1 MKKLLS
7 KEATILYAGLIVG
20 FFITMGIVWFFS
32 KYELQ
37 SPIRPFWKEK
47 TITPVTNTPVI
58 IHPTLIPIIVPS
70 ATPTPTIKPRSTN
83 LRKAEKET
91 IIANSKYPD
100 FIDHIWER
108 ESGRGTDTTG
118 LAGYCISKGMTNEF
132 GFYPTGKWCWKT
144 FEEAVARVELWRE
157 KEAKGLTDKQAL
169 CYYNG
174 AGKVNTCAYLTYNF
188 EAMN

>member
-1 MKKLLS
+1 
-7 KEATILYAGLIVG
+7 
-20 FFITMGIVWFFS
+20 
-32 KYELQ
+32 
-37 SPIRPFWKEK
+37 
-47 TITPVTNTPVI
+47 
-58 IHPTLIPIIVPS
+58 
-70 ATPTPTIKPRSTN
+70 
-83 LRKAEKET
+83 
-91 IIANSKYPD
+91 
-100 FIDHIWER
+100 
-108 ESGRGTDTTG
+108 
-118 LAGYCISKGMTNEF
+118 MTNEF